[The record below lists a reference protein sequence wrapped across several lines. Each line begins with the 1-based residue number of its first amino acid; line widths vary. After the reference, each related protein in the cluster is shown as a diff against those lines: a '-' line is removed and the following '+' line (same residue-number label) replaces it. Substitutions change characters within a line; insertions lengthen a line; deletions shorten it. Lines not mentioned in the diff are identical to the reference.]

1 MSKFYYWTQ
10 EEGKTLDPKFS
21 SYNSGTQEMLS
32 ILDEQEFEYED
43 SESYSNIVE
52 NLESCRN
59 ESDIEKL
66 MYNLGTD
73 YIDELECHTIW
84 MDIMFPRPEKS
95 AELSYE

>member
-73 YIDELECHTIW
+73 YIDELECQNNLDGYYVSVKKGI
-84 MDIMFPRPEKS
+84 
-95 AELSYE
+95 ELL